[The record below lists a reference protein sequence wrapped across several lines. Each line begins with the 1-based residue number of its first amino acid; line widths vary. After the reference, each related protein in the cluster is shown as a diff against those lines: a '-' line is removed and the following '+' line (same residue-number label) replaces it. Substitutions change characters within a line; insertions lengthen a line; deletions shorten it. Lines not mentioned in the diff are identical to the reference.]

1 MVIHYIY
8 CTNRGHLVIRLELFF
23 NTPYRRYGNLE
34 CHNNDQR
41 LPSFKARGAVCLYE
55 PVFLRLLDPHSQK
68 EDTELCQNS
77 QVCS

>member
-8 CTNRGHLVIRLELFF
+8 CTNRGQLVIRLELFF

-55 PVFLRLLDPHSQK
+55 PVFLRLL
-68 EDTELCQNS
+68 T
-77 QVCS
+77 